1 MSVKQRVEEE
11 LGIGEK
17 TPIKMTIDGHSAY
30 PSVNIEIIDAEA
42 LLSLIEAVEKMEA
55 IKAQGIDKFVELHEA
70 LNEVWAALKAVTE

>member
-1 MSVKQRVEEE
+1 MSVKERLREGVLWSDEVNEVMGIPEGFKRV
-11 LGIGEK
+11 
-17 TPIKMTIDGHSAY
+17 
-30 PSVNIEIIDAEA
+30 SVARDDTQA